1 MILGHKFVWAK
12 YYQYKSNLI
21 IFRIFSVYK
30 RVRETIKKL
39 AIFNELLQNQKSILP
54 KNLFLSSI

>member
-1 MILGHKFVWAK
+1 MILAYKFVWAK

>member
-1 MILGHKFVWAK
+1 MILAYKFVWAK

-30 RVRETIKKL
+30 RERETIKKL